1 MTRVNLVLLLLLVAC
16 GLALVSSQHHARK
29 LFVELQR
36 EQARAQNLE
45 IEFGRLQLEQSTW
58 ATHSRVERIA
68 ASDLQM
74 SIPPAERLRIL
85 PPPPAPSNP

>member
-1 MTRVNLVLLLLLVAC
+1 MTRVNLVLLAVLVAC

-36 EQARAQNLE
+36 EQAQTQSLE

-58 ATHSRVERIA
+58 AAHSRVERIA
-68 ASDLQM
+68 AGDLQM
-74 SIPPAERLRIL
+74 SLPPAERVRIL
-85 PPPPAPSNP
+85 PPPPAPSKP